1 MTFMI
6 PYRPI
11 HLEVTMSD
19 GIGKVY
25 ISLLLTL
32 KKGLPEGS
40 LTDLTTFGVKWSSFD
55 PLPHCVH
62 KCSYWIA
69 PCGFKVG
76 HQVPWTKCDTRD
88 ANSMSRAFF
97 LQKQISNKTLEQQG
111 SVPISQLTNYMSMPF
126 SLTPK
131 ANNELFELII
141 PRSSLEV
148 PQDIAIYI
156 LACTDS
162 QTMPMTIVG
171 HSKALSQQL
180 QAMMNSGKSFSASEH
195 LKIEFTGVNDQLV
208 QKVQPTVGHEART
221 LCNQFLTSVCTMEL
235 LIKPS
240 DQVLLFVREQMG
252 LPIDEEAMEEL
263 KRDGEAMVGQPRGT
277 YDFFNEKDRWQ
288 FLSKELSQK

>member
-1 MTFMI
+1 MSWSPDLQYQRNGDVRQFSDSCQLTNSPSWSQRLILENDFQLDENDGKLKVNGSFWLVVLDSQKNIENGENFIDEVSIPMTFMI

-97 LQKQISNKTLEQQG
+97 LQKQISNKTLE
-111 SVPISQLTNYMSMPF
+111 
-126 SLTPK
+126 
-131 ANNELFELII
+131 
-141 PRSSLEV
+141 
-148 PQDIAIYI
+148 
-156 LACTDS
+156 
-162 QTMPMTIVG
+162 
-171 HSKALSQQL
+171 
-180 QAMMNSGKSFSASEH
+180 
-195 LKIEFTGVNDQLV
+195 
-208 QKVQPTVGHEART
+208 
-221 LCNQFLTSVCTMEL
+221 
-235 LIKPS
+235 
-240 DQVLLFVREQMG
+240 
-252 LPIDEEAMEEL
+252 
-263 KRDGEAMVGQPRGT
+263 
-277 YDFFNEKDRWQ
+277 
-288 FLSKELSQK
+288 